1 MVARLTKSNALHIF
15 DEKNQAQPAKKHL
28 ALTKFDKVCQN
39 AKVNDYLHFP
49 VLSFFFARLVSGSA
63 VDIQKQWLELGGHG
77 DGNI

>member
-1 MVARLTKSNALHIF
+1 MARLTKSDAPHIF

-28 ALTKFDKVCQN
+28 TLTKFEKVCQN

-49 VLSFFFARLVSGSA
+49 VLSFYYARLVSGSV
-63 VDIQKQWLELGGHG
+63 VDVHKQWLELGGNG